1 MLGRNIRFFIT
12 RSTGK
17 SGIAIFIDHT
27 PVVRDPDQMQK
38 VDKSRIHSTAQQD
51 VVVVT

>member
-27 PVVRDPDQMQK
+27 SVVRDSDQKHK

-51 VVVVT
+51 FVVVT